1 MINPCAEF
9 AERGLTDNMSGKYIY
24 TSKFKNIV
32 IWTITVV
39 VSVLF
44 ITIGHNHVS
53 KDLDILNLQQDTVKA
68 KVIELTD
75 YIADSYEAGVV
86 YENYTQL
93 FKAEIISG
101 SQKGEIVVAEQTTDN
116 FTNMNETPVKVGD
129 TVILYHMFD
138 SGEASDWVFGSYA
151 RFDYMAVFGVIFLAL
166 LIIFGRMKGV
176 NTIIS
181 LGFTCLAVF
190 AVFVPSVLA
199 GFNIYVMT
207 GITCVY
213 TIIMT
218 LLLTNGAT
226 EKSFTTILGCTFGV
240 AVAALLSVLFDKIM
254 HLTGMLDEH
263 TVYLQYLGGEKGIN
277 LRALVFSMIV
287 IGAMG
292 AVMDVAM
299 DISSSLYEIHRHA
312 SQISFK
318 ELFLSGIRIGRD
330 VMGTMANTLVLA
342 YIGSS
347 LCSVLLLITYSSSL
361 LELLNREN
369 IVVEIMQSLVGS
381 TAILLTIP
389 LTSIVCGILY
399 TDSDGRRFAEKNY
412 LDKNADIDS
421 MEVKDNTLSAN
432 TGNEKGIFYYSGKK

>member
-1 MINPCAEF
+1 
-9 AERGLTDNMSGKYIY
+9 MSGKYIY
-24 TSKFKNIV
+24 TAKFKNIV
-32 IWTITVV
+32 IWAITVI
-39 VSVLF
+39 VSILF
-44 ITIGHNHVS
+44 ITIGHNIVS
-53 KDLDILNLQQDTVKA
+53 EDLDILNLQQDTVKA
-68 KVIELTD
+68 KVVELTD

-93 FKAEIISG
+93 FKAEITSG
-101 SQKGEIVVAEQTTDN
+101 NQKGEIVIAEQTTDN
-116 FTNMNETPVKVGD
+116 YTNMNETPIKVGD
-129 TVILYHMFD
+129 KVILYHMFD

-151 RFDYMAVFGVIFLAL
+151 RFDYMAVFGVIFLVL

-199 GFNIYVMT
+199 GYNIYLMT
-207 GITCVY
+207 GITCIY
-213 TIIMT
+213 TIVMT
-218 LLLTNGAT
+218 LLLTNGAS
-226 EKSFTTILGCTFGV
+226 EKSFTTILGCIFGV
-240 AVAALLSVLFDKIM
+240 AVAAILSVLFDKIM

-263 TVYLQYLGGEKGIN
+263 TVYLQYLGGEKGID
-277 LRALVFSMIV
+277 LRALVFAMIV

-399 TDSDGRRFAEKNY
+399 TDTDGRRFA
-412 LDKNADIDS
+412 DKNFQ
-421 MEVKDNTLSAN
+421 DNNKRIES
-432 TGNEKGIFYYSGKK
+432 EKINQNNNYTDKKTSDGIYYYSGKK